1 MAAKQIKMNEAGMN
15 ADMTKEMIEE
25 AHTLALQ
32 AFEEQTQEKAIATYI
47 KQEFAK
53 KHKGIWHC
61 IVGKNFGSFVTHE
74 TKAYIYFYVGQMAVL
89 LWKSVS

>member
-1 MAAKQIKMNEAGMN
+1 MSKQIKLNEASMN
-15 ADMTKEMIEE
+15 ADMTKESIEE
-25 AHTLALQ
+25 AHAFALQ
-32 AFEEQTQEKAIATYI
+32 AFEEQTQEKAIATFI
-47 KQEFAK
+47 KQEFGK

-74 TKAYIYFYVGQMAVL
+74 TKAYIYFLVGPMAVL